1 MYACTHAVVFA
12 NLILEGKPCGVH
24 GFFLQL
30 RDHNGKVMPG
40 IEVGEIG
47 PKFPHNHVNIGY
59 ARFDKVRVPRFNM
72 FQKIF
77 QVTRNGE
84 FVAPPPKVGKIK
96 NISMMV
102 MRVMNV
108 SWAARDTS
116 KAATIAVRYSAVRK
130 QGFKDTTKRDG
141 GGRGEN
147 TILDYKMQQ
156 YRVLK
161 AVSLSFM
168 FFWNVRYLSDYLE
181 EVQMKVSFG
190 DERERAKAAEELP
203 ELHVTCAGLKAWS
216 TVNGHSNIEE
226 CRKACGGQGFM
237 RSSGI
242 ADLVTTFAEPVTV
255 EGEQV
260 ILSLQVGRFL
270 VKSVRHIRQGKV
282 PKGSVEYLLQKPLG
296 RVSFVPGNIDL
307 LIDLFRD
314 RARRLAYRLEA
325 RFSRCQSKGLTFDES
340 TNSCAILSYKASF
353 CHSSYVM
360 ARNNYKALADFVK
373 DSKVLAALKRVG
385 F

>member
-1 MYACTHAVVFA
+1 
-12 NLILEGKPCGVH
+12 
-24 GFFLQL
+24 
-30 RDHNGKVMPG
+30 
-40 IEVGEIG
+40 
-47 PKFPHNHVNIGY
+47 
-59 ARFDKVRVPRFNM
+59 M

-77 QVTRNGE
+77 KVTREGK
-84 FVAPPPKVGKIK
+84 FIAPPPKVGKIK

-116 KAATIAVRYSAVRK
+116 KAATIAVRYSAIRK

-156 YRVLK
+156 YRVFK
-161 AVSLSFM
+161 ALSLSYM
-168 FFWNVRYLSDYLE
+168 FFWNVRYLENYLG
-181 EVQMKVSFG
+181 EVQMKISLG
-190 DERERAKAAEELP
+190 DDGQRAKAAEELP

-216 TVNGHSNIEE
+216 TVNGHANIEE

-270 VKSVRHIRQGKV
+270 VKSIRQIREGKK
-282 PKGSVEYLLQKPLG
+282 PKGSVKYLLREPLG
-296 RVSFVPGNIDL
+296 TVSFVPGNVEEL
-307 LIDLFRD
+307 VDLFRD
-314 RARRLAYRLEA
+314 RARRVAFRLES
-325 RFSRCQSKGLTFDES
+325 RFSRCQSRGMTFDES
-340 TNSCAILSYKASF
+340 TNSCAILSYKA
-353 CHSSYVM
+353 YVLFE
-360 ARNNYKALADFVK
+360 ALDKIRNPKINLQLTQLLFVCT
-373 DSKVLAALKRVG
+373 
-385 F
+385 